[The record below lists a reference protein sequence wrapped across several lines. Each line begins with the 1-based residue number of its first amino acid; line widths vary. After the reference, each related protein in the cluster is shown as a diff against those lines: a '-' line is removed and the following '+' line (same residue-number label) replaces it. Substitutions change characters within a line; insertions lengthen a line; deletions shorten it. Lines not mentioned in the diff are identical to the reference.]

1 MSNQK
6 EFREVMELVFAKKL
20 KPIVDKV
27 FPIDQAAE
35 AERYLQEG
43 KQFGKVLLKIS
54 E

>member
-6 EFREVMELVFAKKL
+6 EFREVIKLVFEGKI
-20 KPIVDKV
+20 KPVIDKV
-27 FPIDQAAE
+27 FSIDQAAE

-54 E
+54 